1 MDFGIF
7 DQSVFINPQIDF
19 NFTRQNSRISS
30 VVPTESI
37 PRMPFF
43 VYKFQN
49 QINPEVN
56 EFVNGS
62 VVNVTKFGD
71 FQNWKGK
78 LKAVTN
84 MQ

>member
-1 MDFGIF
+1 
-7 DQSVFINPQIDF
+7 
-19 NFTRQNSRISS
+19 
-30 VVPTESI
+30 
-37 PRMPFF
+37 MPFF

-84 MQ
+84 M